1 MDGGQG
7 VLAVEELVAH
17 VRAAV
22 HVVVGIAEL
31 MREATEVAVVV
42 AEIVGGIGAS
52 GSARHERFRAI
63 DLF

>member
-22 HVVVGIAEL
+22 RVVVGIAEL
-31 MREATEVAVVV
+31 MREAIEVAAVV

-52 GSARHERFRAI
+52 GSARHKCFRAVE
-63 DLF
+63 FF